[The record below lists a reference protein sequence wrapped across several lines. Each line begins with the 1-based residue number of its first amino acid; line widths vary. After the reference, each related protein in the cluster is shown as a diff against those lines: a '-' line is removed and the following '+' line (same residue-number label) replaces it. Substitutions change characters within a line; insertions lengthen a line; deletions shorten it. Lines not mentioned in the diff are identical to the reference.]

1 MSGSSYEVGDDVIMG
16 IYYQKWGTSKPSYVL
31 LEAFQTVFT
40 YSHLVRV
47 IKFPMFLKHHCV
59 SGNDHVYELP
69 TYALDGI
76 RFVLVVL
83 DVDD

>member
-1 MSGSSYEVGDDVIMG
+1 M
-16 IYYQKWGTSKPSYVL
+16 
-31 LEAFQTVFT
+31 
-40 YSHLVRV
+40 
-47 IKFPMFLKHHCV
+47 FPKHHCV